1 MTVNIRD
8 EPDLRHW
15 LVEYFVTTIG
25 GSGDEIDLDATLN
38 ELGMGSRDAVV
49 LAGEL
54 SELLG
59 RSVSPLDFW
68 EQPTINALSSHL
80 MAPEQQ
86 AEPDTVDHGGS
97 PNDPIAVIGLG
108 CRFPGGI
115 TGPEA
120 LWQFLCEGRSSIGE
134 VPPDRWPQFDDGSP
148 EMAAALARTTRWGS
162 FLAEI
167 DAFDAE
173 FFDISPSEAA
183 KMDPQ
188 QRLLLEVA
196 YEALE
201 RAGIPPK
208 SLRRSQTG
216 VFVGACLSEY
226 GYLAAKDLSQVDAW
240 TGTGGALSIVA
251 NRLSYFLDL
260 RGPSVAVDTA
270 CSSSLVAVHLACQ
283 SLRTGDSRLAVAG
296 GVNLLLSPAVTRSF
310 DTAEVMSPT
319 GGCHAFDAGA
329 DGFVRGEGCGVVVLK
344 RLADAVRDGDPVLAV
359 VRGSAVNQDG
369 HSNGLMAPNP
379 GAQIAVLRAA
389 CARAGI
395 DPRDIDYVE
404 THGTGTLLGDPI
416 EARALGTVFGRGRAD
431 GAPLLLGAVKSN
443 VGHLEAAAGIA
454 GFIKATLAV
463 QRGHI
468 PPNLDFKVPNP
479 LIQFEDMRLKVVAEP
494 TDWPITGRP
503 RRAGVSSFGFGG
515 TNAHVVVEQGGCA
528 EQVGRGPEPVVSTVV
543 VSGKSVDRVRS
554 WAGVLADW
562 MGGDG
567 VSVGLADVA
576 HAVNHH
582 RGSLGC
588 FASVCAR
595 DRAGAVAGLRA
606 VAAGQPAPGVVG
618 VHAGRCAPGTV
629 FVFSGQGSQWAGMG
643 RRLLAE
649 EPAFAAAVAGLE
661 PDFVAQTGFSLQQ
674 TLTCGDEVAGI
685 ERIQPVLVGVQLALA
700 ALWRS
705 YGVTPDAVIGH
716 SMGEVS
722 AAVVAGALSMAD
734 GLKVI
739 ATRSRLLSGLSGQGA
754 MALVELHAQATAELI
769 AGYPQ
774 LSVAVYASP
783 RQTVI
788 AGPAPQI
795 DAVIAMVESQG
806 RLARRIEV
814 DVASH
819 HRMVDPVLGPLRA
832 ALADV
837 SPRAGSIPLI
847 STTVEHPG
855 EIAPVCDA
863 DYWAANLRNPVRFAQ
878 AITAAGAHHARFIE
892 VSPHPLL
899 TYAISENLTGV
910 HHHAIATLAR
920 DTDDTTSFHTNLNA
934 AHTTTPPPTPHP
946 PEPHPA
952 IPTTPWHH
960 THHWITPPN
969 TPRAAGTHPL
979 LGTGV
984 TDPTS
989 GTRIWENNIGP
1000 NDLWL
1005 GHHSVDDVCALPG
1018 AAYAEIAL
1026 AAMTDAFGA
1035 EGHTWTIRELTLD
1048 RLMHLAAETTIVTTL
1063 AGDESMAHIEI
1074 GTRGTTSCWTKHAS
1088 ATVGLAAPRDDVELP
1103 FPLDDPDAVAV
1114 DPAHL
1119 YRRLRSAGQ
1128 QHGPAFQGIT
1138 SLSVSDSGVARADVA
1153 LPSFAKLGC
1162 RQLLLHPI
1170 MVDVALQTLGATKLA
1185 ADLSAQASEPMC
1197 MLPTRLAGIEV
1208 HGDVSQAVRAVGS
1221 LRTTSM
1227 SDHFAGRA
1235 FLIGPDG
1242 RVLLEI
1248 NEIEMVL
1255 LRVPVRGAGVA
1266 GRMFALEWEPLSL
1279 ETPAN
1284 VSVDRVLLVAECT
1297 ESDPQPAAL
1306 HALLSTRTAG
1316 CELVRSRD
1324 KDALRAAIT
1333 RTDIPWDAIV
1343 VVCPPRTVDEALTED
1358 AQFDLVQERTL
1369 LIAGIASEI
1378 AHVGA
1383 RDSPRL
1389 WIVTSGAQR
1398 FDPSD
1403 SVTLAQ
1409 SQLRGIA
1416 RVLTF
1421 EHPELRTTILDVE
1434 PDGTLSP
1441 IAVVEE
1447 LLADTDQDE
1456 VAIRQGKRYV
1466 RRLLPVPTTAGGRPA
1481 VEERYTV
1488 VNLDGTGAVV
1498 LHGAEGKLKTSAA
1511 TRVSPQADEVEVRV
1525 AAAALIGTE
1534 PVKAGACVGVVTAVG
1549 RHVSR
1554 IEVGQ
1559 RVIALGSSAPASH
1572 LTAHQDAV
1580 VPITDAV
1587 CDSDGIAYGSGYLT
1601 AWTALRDVARLK
1613 SGERVLIHDTTDGV
1627 GLAARAIAEM
1637 IGARVY
1643 VADLRDPTIADTVCG
1658 MTDGAGMNV
1667 VMNSDSGEAIRT
1679 GVQLL
1684 APGGRFVQV
1693 ANGSLT
1699 ADASLGVAALARSGS
1714 FSVIDID
1721 VNLEHDVRRCRQLVE
1736 QVLAAAAV
1744 GALRP
1749 PAITEFP
1756 LAKLTDTSALR
1767 ASEGPAG
1774 EIVIN
1779 MPAGGLVEAVAPRP
1793 GPAVTR
1799 DGGYIVVG
1807 GMGGV
1812 GFAVARWLAEQGAGM
1827 VVVNG
1832 RSAPEAEISAAITD
1846 LNAAGG
1852 NVKQLTGDICDPRTA
1867 RRLVD
1872 TVENAGFRVRGVVH
1886 SATVVADQI
1895 VLNMSP
1901 DRLARV
1907 LAPKVI
1913 GGWRLHEATADRE
1926 LDWWVAFS
1934 SAASL
1939 LGSPGQGAYAAANS
1953 WLDGLIAYRRSRGLP
1968 AVGINWGPWAEVG
1981 RAQSFADLGFSMMTV
1996 EQGLTALRLLLEADR
2011 SSTGVFS
2018 LDARQWFQS
2027 FPAAAASSL
2036 FTRLRDVAEA
2046 PDDNDGRIRLELDAL
2061 DAGERSARL
2070 ASLIAEEI
2078 KAVLRS
2084 AEPTDHDQALASL
2097 GLDSLMGLELRNRLE
2112 SRLGITLPVAL
2123 VWAYPTIS
2131 ELADAMCTRLG
2142 YSESAAEP
2150 GLSKAEMAL
2159 LSEVVAAS
2167 ELQAAMGPEL

>member
-1 MTVNIRD
+1 MRVNIRD

-296 GVNLLLSPAVTRSF
+296 GVNLLLSPVVTRSF

-503 RRAGVSSFGFGG
+503 RRAGVSSFGLGG

-969 TPRAAGTHPL
+969 TAKASVSAPRAGTL
-979 LGTGV
+979 LGEHITVSSTPHSHLWQARLLPEAKPYPGCHRIHGV
-984 TDPTS
+984 EVVPV
-989 GTRIWENNIGP
+989 
-1000 NDLWL
+1000 
-1005 GHHSVDDVCALPG
+1005 SVILQTILCA
-1018 AAYAEIAL
+1018 
-1026 AAMTDAFGA
+1026 
-1035 EGHTWTIRELTLD
+1035 
-1048 RLMHLAAETTIVTTL
+1048 AAELDTVALSDLRLHHAVVVDHAKVIQVVADRESITVASSST
-1063 AGDESMAHIEI
+1063 GDAPWLM
-1074 GTRGTTSCWTKHAS
+1074 HAS
-1088 ATVGLAAPRDDVELP
+1088 ARPDPFWAPPETPAAAAHERVRDEPGSVAELLKIWGIDGPP
-1103 FPLDDPDAVAV
+1103 FPWSIDSYTSTPTEVVADVCLEEPSTVALVDAAVHVAAMMGLTGSRLVVPAAIDHVRLEHALTERRGAVWVRRVGGDDGDLVVDVTVRAADGTTCLSMRSLRYAPQGPGVEVPRRQESDPRTFAHAIEWRPVQDHRDALVA
-1114 DPAHL
+1114 
-1119 YRRLRSAGQ
+1119 S
-1128 QHGPAFQGIT
+1128 
-1138 SLSVSDSGVARADVA
+1138 SGSSTVAMVGADDVA
-1153 LPSFAKLGC
+1153 LRNRLQDLGYATGGLADARYVVYVPDAQSTNTVENIADC
-1162 RQLLLHPI
+1162 AAR
-1170 MVDVALQTLGATKLA
+1170 MSSDVSVVVRTLA
-1185 ADLSAQASEPMC
+1185 ARDE
-1197 MLPTRLAGIEV
+1197 
-1208 HGDVSQAVRAVGS
+1208 H
-1221 LRTTSM
+1221 
-1227 SDHFAGRA
+1227 
-1235 FLIGPDG
+1235 
-1242 RVLLEI
+1242 
-1248 NEIEMVL
+1248 N
-1255 LRVPVRGAGVA
+1255 PV
-1266 GRMFALEWEPLSL
+1266 
-1279 ETPAN
+1279 T
-1284 VSVDRVLLVAECT
+1284 
-1297 ESDPQPAAL
+1297 
-1306 HALLSTRTAG
+1306 
-1316 CELVRSRD
+1316 
-1324 KDALRAAIT
+1324 
-1333 RTDIPWDAIV
+1333 
-1343 VVCPPRTVDEALTED
+1343 
-1358 AQFDLVQERTL
+1358 
-1369 LIAGIASEI
+1369 
-1378 AHVGA
+1378 
-1383 RDSPRL
+1383 L
-1389 WIVTSGAQR
+1389 WIVTRGVYEAVDADALRQSPLWGLSAVIGA
-1398 FDPSD
+1398 
-1403 SVTLAQ
+1403 
-1409 SQLRGIA
+1409 
-1416 RVLTF
+1416 
-1421 EHPELRTTILDVE
+1421 EHPGLWGGLVDIPHGGDVCAYASALAGLLPQPSRSILLLRDGVILAPALVPLSGQRVRPPLRCRPDAAYLITGGMGALGGLMAAWLADHGARRLILMGRTPLPPRRDWDSDMLDTEVRTKTTAIRALERRGVSIHIAAIDAGSHDDIMALLAERDRDGE
-1434 PDGTLSP
+1434 PPVRGVIHAAGVTHD
-1441 IAVVEE
+1441 E
-1447 LLADTDQDE
+1447 LLANATEGSLRE
-1456 VAIRQGKRYV
+1456 VMWPKIAGAQALHDAFPPGSLDFFY
-1466 RRLLPVPTTAGGRPA
+1466 LTA
-1481 VEERYTV
+1481 
-1488 VNLDGTGAVV
+1488 
-1498 LHGAEGKLKTSAA
+1498 SAA
-1511 TRVSPQADEVEVRV
+1511 TVFGIPGQSSY
-1525 AAAALIGTE
+1525 AAAN
-1534 PVKAGACVGVVTAVG
+1534 
-1549 RHVSR
+1549 
-1554 IEVGQ
+1554 
-1559 RVIALGSSAPASH
+1559 
-1572 LTAHQDAV
+1572 
-1580 VPITDAV
+1580 
-1587 CDSDGIAYGSGYLT
+1587 AYL
-1601 AWTALRDVARLK
+1601 D
-1613 SGERVLIHDTTDGV
+1613 
-1627 GLAARAIAEM
+1627 
-1637 IGARVY
+1637 
-1643 VADLRDPTIADTVCG
+1643 
-1658 MTDGAGMNV
+1658 
-1667 VMNSDSGEAIRT
+1667 
-1679 GVQLL
+1679 
-1684 APGGRFVQV
+1684 
-1693 ANGSLT
+1693 
-1699 ADASLGVAALARSGS
+1699 ALARSR
-1714 FSVIDID
+1714 
-1721 VNLEHDVRRCRQLVE
+1721 HRQGCHTVSLDW
-1736 QVLAAAAV
+1736 AAWQ
-1744 GALRP
+1744 
-1749 PAITEFP
+1749 
-1756 LAKLTDTSALR
+1756 
-1767 ASEGPAG
+1767 
-1774 EIVIN
+1774 
-1779 MPAGGLVEAVAPRP
+1779 GL
-1793 GPAVTR
+1793 
-1799 DGGYIVVG
+1799 
-1807 GMGGV
+1807 
-1812 GFAVARWLAEQGAGM
+1812 GFAVDAPLVARELERLGSRELTPQEAFTAWEHVHSYGGAQAVVIPVAVSDAEVRSSTQAHVWSEMSGDDRRRGIQDGLRAIL
-1827 VVVNG
+1827 G
-1832 RSAPEAEISAAITD
+1832 RELTMPEAEIHSD
-1846 LNAAGG
+1846 LPFVEMGLNSMMAMSIRREAE
-1852 NVKQLTGDICDPRTA
+1852 QL
-1867 RRLVD
+1867 
-1872 TVENAGFRVRGVVH
+1872 
-1886 SATVVADQI
+1886 
-1895 VLNMSP
+1895 
-1901 DRLARV
+1901 
-1907 LAPKVI
+1907 
-1913 GGWRLHEATADRE
+1913 
-1926 LDWWVAFS
+1926 
-1934 SAASL
+1934 
-1939 LGSPGQGAYAAANS
+1939 
-1953 WLDGLIAYRRSRGLP
+1953 
-1968 AVGINWGPWAEVG
+1968 VGIE
-1981 RAQSFADLGFSMMTV
+1981 L
-1996 EQGLTALRLLLEADR
+1996 
-2011 SSTGVFS
+2011 STTM
-2018 LDARQWFQS
+2018 LW
-2027 FPAAAASSL
+2027 
-2036 FTRLRDVAEA
+2036 
-2046 PDDNDGRIRLELDAL
+2046 
-2061 DAGERSARL
+2061 
-2070 ASLIAEEI
+2070 
-2078 KAVLRS
+2078 K
-2084 AEPTDHDQALASL
+2084 
-2097 GLDSLMGLELRNRLE
+2097 
-2112 SRLGITLPVAL
+2112 
-2123 VWAYPTIS
+2123 YPTITT
-2131 ELADAMCTRLG
+2131 LAAYLAKKLSPQGQAEESDAPSDSTNGVLNDLFDRIEG
-2142 YSESAAEP
+2142 SS
-2150 GLSKAEMAL
+2150 S
-2159 LSEVVAAS
+2159 
-2167 ELQAAMGPEL
+2167 